1 MSRRRSLLVQSTK
14 SQLPAGYKQ
23 VEYLQTDEQG
33 NAYIDTQY
41 IYDIDSL
48 ISCTALTSN
57 NYKFA
62 IFGLRSSAYKAV
74 AMSSDH
80 YVSIFYARTIQ
91 YHEAD
96 SVPVLK
102 NIIYKLKQHPKGLE
116 VINTETNS
124 SQWVSTD
131 DNYKNDMNLS
141 LYLFTDNDRG
151 TRVVKSKSFRIYSFS
166 ITKNNELVVNLVPCK
181 DDKNVPCFYDTV
193 RKITLYNSSTSGE
206 FITGAEV

>member
-1 MSRRRSLLVQSTK
+1 MSRRRSLLVQSNK

-41 IYDIDSL
+41 IYDVDSL
-48 ISCTALTSN
+48 ISCTALTPN
-57 NYKFA
+57 DYKFA
-62 IFGLRSSAYKAV
+62 VFGLRSSVYKVIAI
-74 AMSSDH
+74 SSYTQVVLYYDRSLQIH
-80 YVSIFYARTIQ
+80 GAGG
-91 YHEAD
+91 
-96 SVPVLK
+96 VPVLK

-116 VINTETNS
+116 VINTKTNS

-141 LYLFTDNDRG
+141 LYLFTENYIG
-151 TRVVKSKSFRIYSFS
+151 TRGVKSKSFRIYSFS

-181 DDKNVPCFYDTV
+181 DNKNVPCFYDTV
-193 RKITLYNSSTSGE
+193 RKITLYNSSESGE
-206 FITGAEV
+206 FITGNEV